1 MSPACCPG
9 CHPPAAPYVIRPLP
23 RMSPVCCPVC
33 HPERSEGSSAT
44 GTQMLRRVDPERSEC
59 AQHDSQDSG
68 QGSPSPLTG
77 EVLSSNVWEFV
88 ALVADVAIVIGVKR
102 STS

>member
-1 MSPACCPG
+1 M
-9 CHPPAAPYVIRPLP
+9 
-23 RMSPVCCPVC
+23 
-33 HPERSEGSSAT
+33 
-44 GTQMLRRVDPERSEC
+44 GTQMLRGVDPERSEC
-59 AQHDSQDSG
+59 AQHDSQESG

-77 EVLSSNVWEFV
+77 EVLTSNVWEFVALVALV